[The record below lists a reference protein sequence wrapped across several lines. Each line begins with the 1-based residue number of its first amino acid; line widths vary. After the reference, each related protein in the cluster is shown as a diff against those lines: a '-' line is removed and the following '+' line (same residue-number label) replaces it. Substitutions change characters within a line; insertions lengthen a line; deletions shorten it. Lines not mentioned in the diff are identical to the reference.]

1 MKHGKEPWTLRK
13 EVYSK
18 MNYLESIRSAL
29 RHSLAKD
36 ERVILLGE
44 DIRDPYGGAFRVTK
58 GLSTEFPTRV
68 INTPLSE
75 PSIAGVATGMA
86 LRGLRPV
93 SEIMFGDFL
102 ALCADQFINHASKFK
117 WMYNNSV
124 TVPLVIRIPSL
135 MQM

>member
-1 MKHGKEPWTLRK
+1 MKRGKEPWTLRK

-29 RHSLAKD
+29 RHSLAND

-68 INTPLSE
+68 INIPLSE
-75 PSIAGVATGMA
+75 PSIAGVVTGMA

-93 SEIMFGDFL
+93 LEIMFGDFL
-102 ALCADQFINHASKFK
+102 ALSADQLINHASKFK